1 MTRRIMIL
9 AAVLCLLAFP
19 LFGQSYEVDLTTSA
33 TTTGTDFRPHDGD
46 FRVKITGTWT
56 GGVQI
61 QSYDPINTTWDDL
74 DSEFTSNTDVVIN
87 HVGGPNWRY
96 RAIFATPTSGAP
108 TVIMMQR

>member
-1 MTRRIMIL
+1 MKKLTLSLIAMIL
-9 AAVLCLLAFP
+9 LAVP

-61 QSYDPINTTWDDL
+61 QSYDPVNTTWDDL
-74 DSEFTSNTDVVIN
+74 DSEFTSNADVVIN
-87 HVGGPNWRY
+87 HVGGPSWRY
-96 RAIFATPTSGAP
+96 RAIFATPTSGTP
-108 TVIMMQR
+108 NVIMMQR

>member
-1 MTRRIMIL
+1 MKKLTLSMIAMIL
-9 AAVLCLLAFP
+9 LAVPA
-19 LFGQSYEVDLTTSA
+19 FGQSYEVDLTTSA

-61 QSYDPINTTWDDL
+61 QSYDPVNTTWDDL
-74 DSEFTSNTDVVIN
+74 DSEFTSNADVIIN